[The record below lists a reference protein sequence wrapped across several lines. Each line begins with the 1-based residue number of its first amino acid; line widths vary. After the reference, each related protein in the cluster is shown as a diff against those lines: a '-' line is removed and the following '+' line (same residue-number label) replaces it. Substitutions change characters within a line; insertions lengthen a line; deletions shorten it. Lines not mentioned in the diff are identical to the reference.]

1 MTVLTKA
8 SASLIEYQGKDIYHL
23 DYSNKKT
30 VYDLIDAIE
39 QCNMFCEI
47 HIENY
52 GKKDI
57 LMLIDLSD
65 SFVFGKA
72 EERLEQSIK
81 KVSHI
86 TKKRAIVGL
95 NRSRMIFLNM
105 MNSLFGKEVRAFDNI
120 SDAKIWLAG

>member
-1 MTVLTKA
+1 
-8 SASLIEYQGKDIYHL
+8 
-23 DYSNKKT
+23 
-30 VYDLIDAIE
+30 
-39 QCNMFCEI
+39 MFCEI